1 MATFP
6 RVKRVRIV
14 CRAHPWL
21 MEVTNDNGVT
31 VGDVCDKV
39 NFQTFTYTISLN
51 IDINPAS
58 FIRSTNGIWVDRSGT
73 QR

>member
-6 RVKRVRIV
+6 RVKRVRII

-21 MEVTNDNGVT
+21 MEVTNENGVT

-39 NFQTFTYTISLN
+39 SLSL
-51 IDINPAS
+51 DTHS
-58 FIRSTNGIWVDRSGT
+58 KFV
-73 QR
+73 